1 MSGYLRQEFRELE
14 MLNYIT
20 TLRFKGQ
27 LKPGV
32 AGNTRSSLIKSFQ
45 KVYDSYCP
53 DNIPET
59 LKWSPEDPI
68 LIGEEDDESFVW
80 QKVEVNNPAA
90 KPNAKRK
97 RKDKDDDDD
106 DDLNLVLKNDI
117 IPDIKPPKKKRK
129 TREVNLSDKVRGMTW
144 NENTWS
150 CAYDSLLT
158 MLSHSYLTSTRKWNE
173 KVANANQLLDE
184 VTAFW

>member
-20 TLRFKGQ
+20 KLRFKSQ

-45 KVYDSYCP
+45 KVYNSYCP
-53 DNIPET
+53 DDIPQT
-59 LKWSPEDPI
+59 IKWSAEDPI
-68 LIGEEDDESFVW
+68 LVAEEDEESFVW
-80 QKVEVNNPAA
+80 QKVGVNSTQT
-90 KPNAKRK
+90 NAKRK
-97 RKDKDDDDD
+97 RKHKDNDDDV
-106 DDLNLVLKNDI
+106 NLVLKNDI
-117 IPDIKPPKKKRK
+117 ISDIKPPKKKRK
-129 TREVNLSDKVRGMTW
+129 TREINLNDKVRGMTW

-158 MLSHSYLTSTRKWNE
+158 MLSHSYLTNTRKWNE
-173 KVANANQLLDE
+173 KVTNANQLLDQ
-184 VTAFW
+184 VTVFW